1 MKKKILILDGVS
13 GISLGREIDEAFRDL
28 NVSTRYVASDRLV
41 RKPFYKPIAEIKKA
55 IHRQMLN
62 EEYYHNPKI
71 SNTRFRDLIDEHQAD
86 IVFVIGFLYRFFDL
100 DFVRQ
105 LKALRGFELYLYD
118 TDSCNLFNNKRE
130 LVFFYDHELPLYDR
144 IYSFS
149 RTTTSFIDKN
159 KNLNCEYFPFGAK
172 PIDPERLNSPISGEQ
187 IDILF
192 VGSADMR
199 RIFMLE
205 QLAGFDLHVFGSKWA
220 RNQSVIS
227 TELNNKI
234 RDESIWGADLHREL
248 LRSKIVL
255 NITRSSFYGVET
267 GVNLRIFEALAAHR
281 FLLTDHTPELED
293 LFRIGEEIES
303 YSSSEELVDKVQFYL
318 ENEEKRNKIA
328 RKGHDAYLQS
338 YTWNSRIK
346 ELLGAFS
353 RNI

>member
-1 MKKKILILDGVS
+1 MKKKILILDGIS

-71 SNTRFRDLIDEHQAD
+71 SNTRFRDLIDEHRAD

-105 LKALRGFELYLYD
+105 LKARRGFELYLYD

-149 RTTTSFIDKN
+149 KTTTSFIDKN

-172 PIDPERLNSPISGEQ
+172 PIDPERLNSPVSGEQ
-187 IDILF
+187 TDILF

-205 QLAGFDLHVFGSKWA
+205 QLAGFDLLVFGSKWA

-267 GVNLRIFEALAAHR
+267 GVNLRIFETLAARR

-303 YSSSEELVDKVQFYL
+303 YSSSEELVDKVKFYL